1 VTLPLHIDRSSD
13 VSLQDQLFH
22 QLRDLIL
29 SGKLAANTRVIG
41 TRFLAEQCGVSRT
54 TVLITY
60 ERLISEGYLETRPT
74 VGTFVSD
81 KAPKLDPN
89 RTRAGATTAAATE
102 LRQATTHPGVIQPQ
116 ARTAPTPSS
125 TIDFRSESP
134 KPEYGL
140 SGKEWLNRIR
150 ALFAHDSDLL
160 NREQPVI
167 GLPSL
172 RLALSDYLAATR
184 GVRASPEQIIVVSGR
199 RQACNLV
206 SHLVLR
212 RGERAVLESPG
223 DPSVRA
229 FFEARGAQIE
239 CVEVDEFGLVTSQL
253 PSGPASLAYV
263 TPARQNPIGGTLSY
277 ARRRELLAWAR
288 ASGAYI
294 IEEDCDSDFR
304 YGAMPPPALAALDTH
319 GLVFHIGSF
328 QRSLGSGFS
337 IGYVVAPEEFVA
349 SAAAIQAMSDGMTGV
364 LEQAV
369 LAGLLA
375 DGGYDR
381 HLNRLRKL
389 YRERRDNLIGAL
401 SSNFGDV
408 QLVGQDLGLQLTWLL
423 PEAGPAAGL
432 VARQAWAQGVHV
444 EPVLGESRASRFR
457 DRALILRYAALG
469 PDELRRG
476 VGRLAGALTRCS
488 NCLFLQGPAACHG
501 SDDCVA
507 AV

>member
-13 VSLQDQLFH
+13 VSLQDQLFY

-29 SGKLAANTRVIG
+29 CGKLPVNTRVIG

-74 VGTFVSD
+74 VGTFVSAN
-81 KAPKLDPN
+81 APKLDPN
-89 RTRAGATTAAATE
+89 RAHQEAPAASE
-102 LRQATTHPGVIQPQ
+102 LRQAVIHPSVIEPQ
-116 ARTAPTPSS
+116 ARATSPSPCMIFRSEAPTP
-125 TIDFRSESP
+125 EH
-134 KPEYGL
+134 GL
-140 SGKEWLNRIR
+140 SAKDWLNRIR
-150 ALFAHDSDLL
+150 ALFASDGDLL
-160 NREQPVI
+160 NQEQPVI
-167 GLPSL
+167 GLQSL
-172 RLALSDYLAATR
+172 RQALSDYLAATR

-199 RQACNLV
+199 GQACNLV

-212 RGERAVLESPG
+212 RGERAVLECPG
-223 DPSVRA
+223 DPSIRA
-229 FFEARGAQIE
+229 FFEARGAAIE
-239 CVEVDEFGLVTSQL
+239 CAEVDEYGLVTSQL

-288 ASGAYI
+288 AAGTYI

-304 YGAMPPPALAALDTH
+304 YGAMPPPALAALDVH

-328 QRSLGSGFS
+328 QHSLGSGFS
-337 IGYVVAPEEFVA
+337 IGYVVTPEEFVA
-349 SAAAIQAMSDGMTGV
+349 SATAIQAMSDGMTGV

-408 QLVGQDLGLQLTWLL
+408 HLVGQDLGLQLTWIL
-423 PEAGPAAGL
+423 PETGPAAGL

-457 DRALILRYAALG
+457 DRALILRYAALS

-476 VGRLAGALTRCS
+476 VGRLARALTCC
-488 NCLFLQGPAACHG
+488 NHCLFSQGPAACHG

-507 AV
+507 AA